1 MINGMQTTIDSAG
14 RIVIPRGIR
23 EAAGLEPG
31 TSVEVRVVDGVVSIE
46 PAHSEVR
53 IVRRGR
59 LKVAMKEGK
68 AAPLSEAVARAVRND
83 IRKRR

>member
-1 MINGMQTTIDSAG
+1 MIPGMRTTIDSAG

-31 TSVEVRVVDGVVSIE
+31 TSVDVRLGDGVVSIE
-46 PAHSEVR
+46 PAPSAVR

-59 LKVAMKEGK
+59 LHVAMKDGK

-83 IRKRR
+83 IRKGR